1 MVFRAAGAAGPV
13 QVLLVEDNDGD
24 AELIRESLTG
34 RYNRVVVERV
44 ERVETALQRISE
56 IPVDVVL
63 LDLTLPDSSGLAGLV
78 RLRAAAPSVALV
90 VLTGTTDDQL
100 GQRALLLG
108 AQDFL
113 QKGEVDSVSL
123 DRALRHARTRQDYLD
138 RTRQLAEESAGRVI
152 AEVAHRRSQW
162 LADAGKRLSASVD
175 EAATL
180 ASFYSVV
187 VPDFCER
194 CSLHLDPSGGNPNVA
209 LLDPGLLDAY
219 RNGKTIDDAA
229 LSIGASVSVPLT
241 VADRVFGAVKFEWS
255 TPQDHL
261 VVVLAE
267 DLALRVAMAIDNARL
282 YGAAQAAI
290 LVRDDFLSIASHELR
305 TPLATLEMLAHLTE
319 QELCTGTVS
328 NAQLAERVRRI
339 GTQTQR
345 MGQMI
350 GMLLDASMITSGQL
364 NMFPEP
370 LDLVVIRGILETLK
384 MAADAAQCELTLEGD
399 DRIEQVFA
407 NLITNALKYGPGQP
421 VRVVVERSGTDVTVS
436 VTDGGRGIRTEDHER
451 VFERFQRGVGT
462 RKLPGLGLGLYVTRQ
477 IVVAHGG
484 SIAVLASST
493 MGTSFGLR
501 LPLTTKASA

>member
-1 MVFRAAGAAGPV
+1 M
-13 QVLLVEDNDGD
+13 VEDNDGD

-34 RYNRVVVERV
+34 RYNRVVFDRV

-56 IPVDVVL
+56 TPVDVVL

-78 RLRAAAPSVALV
+78 RLRAAAPAVALV

-113 QKGEVDSVSL
+113 QKGEVDGASL

-152 AEVAHRRSQW
+152 AEAAHRRSQW

-187 VPDFCER
+187 VPDFCEK
-194 CSLHLDPSGGNPNVA
+194 CSLHLDPSGGNTNVV

-219 RNGKTIDDAA
+219 RSGKTIDDAS

-241 VADRVFGAVKFEWS
+241 VAGRVFGAVKFEWS

-261 VVVLAE
+261 VVLLAE

-305 TPLATLEMLAHLTE
+305 TPLATLEMLAHLME
-319 QELCTGTVS
+319 QELCAGTVS
-328 NAQLAERVRRI
+328 NAQLSERVRRI
-339 GTQTQR
+339 GTQTHR

-350 GMLLDASMITSGQL
+350 GVLLDASMITSGQL

-370 LDLVVIRGILETLK
+370 LDLVAVIRGTLETFK
-384 MAADAAQCELTLEGD
+384 TAADAARCDLALEGD
-399 DRIEQVFA
+399 DRIDGEWDRLRMEQVFA

-421 VRVVVERSGTDVTVS
+421 VRVVVERSGADVTVS
-436 VTDGGRGIRTEDHER
+436 VTDGGRGIRSEDHER
-451 VFERFQRGVGT
+451 VFDRFQRGAGT
-462 RKLPGLGLGLYVTRQ
+462 GKIPGLGLGLYVTRQ

-493 MGTSFGLR
+493 TGTSFGLR
-501 LPLTTKASA
+501 LPLTVKASA